1 MHIRSLEDTPS
12 LSVVLDMQRAMSQ
25 ARTEGELVY
34 GFSRR
39 FHEIAGVS
47 EILDL
52 AVVPD
57 QPDAFRVMDRI
68 DLAKAGDSPLS
79 IRANCRWDEP
89 SDAVPVTHGGLVGA
103 LIAGGQPK
111 IGLNLDPAQDP
122 TLADWVDGPRDALA
136 VPVYLQGEINEWLI
150 LFREPGLPLDP
161 MQLRVI
167 ISVLNMLSRSVYQ
180 LKLTRQVS
188 DLRDSLEVKLDE
200 IAGAQQAILPDQL
213 PQHPALDVAVHY
225 RPSDYAGG
233 DYYDFRTFSDGS
245 LGFVIA
251 DVAGHGPGAAVVMAM
266 LRTAMMIF
274 RGMDLPTVD
283 VVEKVNRLFVESLGR
298 GTFVTVFFMRIYPE
312 TGRVMYVNAGHSPAL
327 LLRRNGRVARLD
339 SAGGPPLG
347 IIPDV
352 AIIGGEAQLEP
363 GEAAVLY
370 TDGLTECRSAG
381 NEQFGEARLEA
392 ALGAVKGDAREL
404 VEAVREA
411 VDDHSR
417 GRDNSD
423 DQCLVVVQL
432 KG

>member
-12 LSVVLDMQRAMSQ
+12 LSLVLDMQRAMSQ
-25 ARTEGELVY
+25 AQNEGELVY
-34 GFSRR
+34 GFSQR

-52 AVVPD
+52 AVVPGD
-57 QPDAFRVMDRI
+57 QRAFRIMDRM
-68 DLAKAGDSPLS
+68 DLAKGCDSPLS

-89 SDAVPVTHGGLVGA
+89 PDSVPVTRGGLIGK
-103 LIAGGQPK
+103 LIESGQPK
-111 IGLNLDPAQDP
+111 IGLSLDPSQDP
-122 TLADWVDGPRDALA
+122 ALADWVDGPRDALA

-150 LFREPGLPLDP
+150 LLREPGLSLDA

-188 DLRDSLEVKLDE
+188 ELRDRLEVKLDE

-298 GTFVTVFFMRIYPE
+298 GTFVTVFFLRIYPE

-327 LLRRNGRVARLD
+327 LLRGDGSVSRLD

-352 AIIGGEAQLEP
+352 AVVGGEAQLAE

-370 TDGLTECRSAG
+370 TDGLTECRSLSH
-381 NEQFGEARLEA
+381 EQFGEHRLLA
-392 ALGAVKGDAREL
+392 ALGAAERSAQGL
-404 VEAVREA
+404 VDKVREA

-417 GRDNSD
+417 DCPNSD
-423 DQCLVVVQL
+423 DQCLVVVRL
-432 KG
+432 KD